1 MINFPIR
8 IDNGNVIKNKPIK
21 TKILN
26 SLPKVVTKKFS
37 DVEII
42 IIGIKN
48 GIIKMNWIN
57 LFLLICNE
65 NKAESI
71 EITERVGKEIIN
83 KVIISITSKKLTLN
97 KIDDKGIKI
106 IFGMI
111 RDKNIAKHFDRN
123 ITSSE

>member
-26 SLPKVVTKKFS
+26 SFPKFVTKKFS

-71 EITERVGKEIIN
+71 EIKVRVGKEITN
-83 KVIISITSKKLTLN
+83 KVNISITSKKLILN
-97 KIDDKGIKI
+97 KIDDTGIKI
-106 IFGMI
+106 IFGII
-111 RDKNIAKHFDRN
+111 RDINITKHFDMN
-123 ITSSE
+123 IISSE